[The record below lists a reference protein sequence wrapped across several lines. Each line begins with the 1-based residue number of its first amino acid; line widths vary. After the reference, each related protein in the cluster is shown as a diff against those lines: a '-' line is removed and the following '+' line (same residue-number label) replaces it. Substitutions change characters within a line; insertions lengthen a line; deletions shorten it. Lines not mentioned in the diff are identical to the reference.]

1 MSEYVHITIDKCIT
15 YTTHAHTHTLT
26 CVYCICTHTML
37 YTQTSHPHIIM
48 ARFPASYF
56 IHIPRYNV
64 CIWHW
69 IHANVWAMYYA
80 RYLGL
85 GMRYGA
91 GICTIVISMN
101 GAFKWCPFC
110 FRLNFDPKSWKTTFG
125 WVHFSAKIWPTLKS
139 TLKFKT
145 SFERSFHADHNGT
158 IPSFISHSHTKIQCD
173 SPWIMITWSI
183 GIRPNVS
190 AMLSAL
196 TGLAT

>member
-1 MSEYVHITIDKCIT
+1 MYVPLVEYDLWDQKKKNILGHPLK
-15 YTTHAHTHTLT
+15 TLF
-26 CVYCICTHTML
+26 ML
-37 YTQTSHPHIIM
+37 IIM
-48 ARFPASYF
+48 AQFPASYF

-64 CIWHW
+64 SIIWHW
-69 IHANVWAMYYA
+69 IHGVYKCSAMYSA

-85 GMRYGA
+85 GVRYGA

-110 FRLNFDPKSWKTTFG
+110 FRLHFDPKSWKTIG
-125 WVHFSAKIWPTLKS
+125 QVHFSAKIWPTLKS
-139 TLKFKT
+139 TFKT

-173 SPWIMITWSI
+173 SPWIMNTWSI